1 MRNSQ
6 DWGKVRT
13 VTVWKTEKPK
23 TVKTGWNS
31 QKLKKTERSET
42 EQYAKFK
49 SRTARKVRKCD
60 CREKSEEV
68 QSTVESQKQ
77 NS

>member
-1 MRNSQ
+1 MENGKAKNSK
-6 DWGKVRT
+6 DWLEQSE
-13 VTVWKTEKPK
+13 TE
-23 TVKTGWNS
+23 
-31 QKLKKTERSET
+31 KKTERSET

>member
-13 VTVWKTEKPK
+13 VTVW
-23 TVKTGWNS
+23 
-31 QKLKKTERSET
+31 KTERSET